1 MGIVTSQSA
10 KNMVTIFGAFAIGAV
25 NTLYFYPTF
34 LKETY
39 YGLVIF
45 LLATSNLLMPLMAFG
60 IQHTI
65 IKFFSSY
72 TDSEQKDRFLS
83 TAILLPLA
91 VILPISLLALWAHDG
106 LIAWISA
113 KNPIIESYAWVILLV
128 AIATG
133 YFEVFYAWAR
143 VQFQSVVGNVL
154 KEIFPRATVFILMFC
169 VMLEILSKE
178 DFVWW
183 LTGAYFLRLFL
194 MILYAFSLH
203 RPRWAFVLPDNFKSV
218 LSYAVF
224 IIVSGSAASLLL
236 DIDKF
241 MIPQKEA
248 IEFTAFYA
256 VAVFIATIVEVPGR
270 ALFQILN
277 PLMAK
282 AINENQTDEI
292 QSLYQKSSINLLVFS
307 GWLFLLINLSIH
319 SFYEMIPQK
328 EYAGAVWVVLIVSFA
343 KLFQMSFGCGPAIL
357 ANSKFYKI
365 TLPFSL
371 AMGLSVYFLN
381 DVLID
386 RMGINGAA
394 FSTLIVLVF
403 FTILK
408 VMYIRQKIGTQPYTF
423 KSIQLLAWI
432 VVLFVAFNFLQ
443 WELNPL
449 LSIVLTSL
457 MVTVVYFTAVVIFG
471 FSPELNRWLKRRS

>member
-1 MGIVTSQSA
+1 MGIVTTQSA
-10 KNMVTIFGAFAIGAV
+10 KNMVTIFSAFALGAV

-34 LKETY
+34 LTKTY

-72 TDSEQKDRFLS
+72 ADSTQKDRFLS
-83 TAILLPLA
+83 TAIILPLL
-91 VILPISLLALWAHDG
+91 VIIPTTFIALGAHDTMVT
-106 LIAWISA
+106 WISA
-113 KNPIIESYAWVILLV
+113 KNPIIESYAWVILLI

-143 VQFQSVVGNVL
+143 VHLQSVVGNVL
-154 KEIFPRATVFILMFC
+154 KEIFPRASVFILMSC
-169 VMLEILSKE
+169 VMLELIPKE
-178 DFVWW
+178 EFVWW
-183 LTGAYFLRLFL
+183 LTGAYYLRLLL
-194 MILYAFSLH
+194 MILYAFSLY
-203 RPRWAFVLPDNFKSV
+203 LPKWTFTFPNNFRQV
-218 LSYAVF
+218 ISYAVF

-248 IEFTAFYA
+248 IEYTAFYA

-282 AINENQTDEI
+282 AINEKNTSEI
-292 QSLYQKSSINLLVFS
+292 KSLYQKSSINLLIFS
-307 GWLFLLINLSIH
+307 GWLFLLINLSIEP
-319 SFYEMIPQK
+319 FYELIPQK

-343 KLFQMSFGCGPAIL
+343 KLVQMSFGCGPAIL

-371 AMGLSVYFLN
+371 AMGISVYFLN

-386 RMGINGAA
+386 RLGINGAA
-394 FSTLIVLVF
+394 LSTLLVLVF
-403 FTILK
+403 FTVLK
-408 VMYIRQKIGTQPYTF
+408 VMYIRQKIGIHPYTS
-423 KSIQLLAWI
+423 KSIQLLAVI
-432 VVLFVAFNFLQ
+432 VVFFVGFNFLH
-443 WELNPL
+443 WDFHPV
-449 LSIVLTSL
+449 LSILVSSILVSILYFATVLL
-457 MVTVVYFTAVVIFG
+457 FG
-471 FSPELNRWLKRRS
+471 FSPELKRFFKKNF